1 MKIRTSQ
8 MSEPPLTKIKPWWAG
23 SCHGPWSVVCSTWPT
38 RTIFS
43 RPLHPIGLSVIW
55 ATDPRSGLAEHKLI
69 LCPHWLSKP
78 WPRRST
84 KRSMKAD
91 LLLVEKFR
99 GQTVIGAHWIR
110 LASLHFTAARAP
122 AVTRQYFTR
131 VSRLNRSFQKVF
143 LQQYTRM
150 FILQKINLSHF
161 ILCAIKTWTKMLF
174 TPSSYHIHF
183 RGLNK

>member
-1 MKIRTSQ
+1 
-8 MSEPPLTKIKPWWAG
+8 MSEPALTKVKPVRLVWAG
-23 SCHGPWSVVCSTWPT
+23 PGHGPWSLVWPT

-55 ATDPRSGLAEHKLI
+55 ATDPRSGLAEHNLI

-84 KRSMKAD
+84 KRSINAD

-99 GQTVIGAHWIR
+99 GQTVIGAPWIR
-110 LASLHFTAARAP
+110 LASLHFTAARP

-131 VSRLNRSFQKVF
+131 VLLKLHSMKAFKSFFSNNKLKCLYNRKS
-143 LQQYTRM
+143 
-150 FILQKINLSHF
+150 I
-161 ILCAIKTWTKMLF
+161 
-174 TPSSYHIHF
+174 
-183 RGLNK
+183 